1 MFGNLGGMISQV
13 QNMQDTLKEIQ
24 VEVTVGEGDVTV
36 LMNGAQTL
44 LRVQIAPR
52 LIREN
57 VNRLED
63 KVVEALNLAQ
73 QESRNKV
80 QEQIAKMTGI
90 NVSNFMNMF
99 KG

>member
-1 MFGNLGGMISQV
+1 LFGNLGGMISQV